1 MIFQGNFQYLNLLF
15 YLYLIECFYSSVDVS
30 GNYLR
35 FNYITPADEGRYYC
49 TASNPYGNVTKV
61 AEVVVSRNEMGG
73 NESPSNGSPTYGST
87 KEVYEGDDVSLTCSA
102 ENPDNQFVRVNY
114 KYFIYFVLRNF
125 NFNFY

>member
-1 MIFQGNFQYLNLLF
+1 MNDF
-15 YLYLIECFYSSVDVS
+15 CSSVDVS

-73 NESPSNGSPTYGST
+73 NESPSNGSPSYGST
-87 KEVYEGDDVSLTCSA
+87 KEAYEGDDVSLTCSA
-102 ENPDNQFVRVNY
+102 ENPDNQFVRVNF
-114 KYFIYFVLRNF
+114 KYLIYFCF
-125 NFNFY
+125 MDF